1 VNAVTVTRELLAKHK
16 PLRTPTWAASK
27 MMDRETWKDRYDQT
41 QTLMNHAVQDALVWV
56 ILISAFSMEPI
67 AFADIVTVHRRNT
80 AEYQMP
86 NVKWDV
92 LEIKNKNVETVGEI
106 RCFQQVLL
114 ARGHYTIVLANQ
126 Q

>member
-1 VNAVTVTRELLAKHK
+1 
-16 PLRTPTWAASK
+16 
-27 MMDRETWKDRYDQT
+27 
-41 QTLMNHAVQDALVWV
+41 
-56 ILISAFSMEPI
+56 MEPI